1 MKRDFSS
8 ASRQKLLDL
17 VDDVEREKFS
27 DITDWIGDAYYTF
40 QTWIGRLNINNYI
53 NNVEAYHKKVID
65 KNNASKEKIEGI
77 FYNIASIDSSYGSKI
92 NSVKTILQKWDRY
105 IVQMNDI
112 ISPNNGNFSAEFIT
126 DSLDGI
132 LKQYSISELSLRLN
146 LYVEFDNSTGEYI
159 YDWKEID
166 NLLAKGAE
174 NLSTEEY
181 SMILTLL
188 LTMKDMAGNLNDK
201 VYNKL
206 KQYNLITQAL
216 NVILEDIF
224 YSGGGFRDSVNI
236 SDIRSNLLN
245 IYASI
250 FSKSGL
256 VGIVEPIAALII
268 SKETKSDN
276 ETSPLEK
283 IADIISLVNKKVE
296 NNKADGVSALL
307 KYVDSLI
314 GLFTKKYDNGT
325 DAAIGWLSQGKNS
338 IDVEAKL
345 YKYLEGILPPSEAWK
360 FYNKY
365 GNIISGLSITKE
377 GFGVG
382 SELLKLRQVIADN
395 ESDGF
400 DIGAQGIGVFGEL
413 FNLGG
418 AIYIAKECNTK
429 VLKPINQILNIPK
442 PVNQILSIPSKS
454 NKLKPINSFVIT
466 DESSKRFVLTESSK
480 EKLGKAGTYLAVGGV
495 VFASLEGGVRQIG
508 ESLED
513 GFQTKDI
520 GEIGI
525 ATSVSGITEVVSSL
539 TLGLISVDAEK
550 ATDYVLDKVKNK
562 NADNNIFIKK
572 LQEEMQGND
581 NKLVEAGWT
590 ALASLSVA
598 GEFVADGAKKVAENV
613 VGVVDT
619 INDVSTVVVDAAINT
634 AYNIGNSV
642 VEGTKAVAG
651 WISDG
656 WNSIWGK

>member
-65 KNNASKEKIEGI
+65 KNNASKAKIEGI
-77 FYNIASIDSSYGSKI
+77 FYNVASIDSSYGSKI

-166 NLLAKGAE
+166 NLLAKGTE

-188 LTMKDMAGNLNDK
+188 LTMKDKAGNLNDK

-206 KQYNLITQAL
+206 KQEGYNLIAQAL

-256 VGIVEPIAALII
+256 FGIVEPIAALII

-283 IADIISLVNKKVE
+283 IADGLSLANEMLENTEVN
-296 NNKADGVSALL
+296 GVSALL

-314 GLFTKKYDNGT
+314 GLCTKKYDNGT
-325 DAAIGWLSQGKNS
+325 DAAIGWLSKGS
-338 IDVEAKL
+338 DGFDAYLEL
-345 YKYLEGILPPSEAWK
+345 YKYFEEKLPPDESWK
-360 FYNKY
+360 LFNKH
-365 GNIISGLSITKE
+365 GALFAGINVIKE
-377 GFGVG
+377 SWDFG
-382 SELLKLRQVIADN
+382 SESWKLAQIINDE

-400 DIGAQGIGVFGEL
+400 DIAAQSIKTSIPFFNTGIG
-413 FNLGG
+413 
-418 AIYIAKECNTK
+418 IYILKEIK
-429 VLKPINQILNIPK
+429 KPRNQILNVPCE
-442 PVNQILSIPSKS
+442 LGT
-454 NKLKPINSFVIT
+454 KLDNALPLYYTIDIS
-466 DESSKRFVLTESSK
+466 
-480 EKLGKAGTYLAVGGV
+480 GT
-495 VFASLEGGVRQIG
+495 FLEGGIKQAG
-508 ESLED
+508 KSLED
-513 GFQTKDI
+513 GFQFKDV

-525 ATSVSGITEVVSSL
+525 AASTSGLTSVIKNA
-539 TLGLISVDAEK
+539 TLGFIDIDAEE
-550 ATDYVLDKVKNK
+550 ATDYALNKVKSK
-562 NADNNIFIKK
+562 DASNNIFIKK
-572 LQEEMQGND
+572 LQEEMRGND

-590 ALASLSVA
+590 ALAASSVL

-613 VGVVDT
+613 VGVMDT
-619 INDVSTVVVDAAINT
+619 INDVSTVIVDAAVDAAINT